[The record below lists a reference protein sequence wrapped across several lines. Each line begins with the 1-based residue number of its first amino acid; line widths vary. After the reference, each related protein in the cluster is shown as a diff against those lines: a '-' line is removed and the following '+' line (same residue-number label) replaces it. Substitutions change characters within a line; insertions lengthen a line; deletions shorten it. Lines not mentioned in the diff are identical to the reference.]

1 MHDPIDQRLREVLR
15 ERAERVSDLDELVT
29 FPPEMGVWP
38 GDEDEDESD
47 DDE

>member
-38 GDEDEDESD
+38 GED
-47 DDE
+47 DDETDDDE